1 LTMKSG
7 VECEYFLISP
17 DGNSIADPRDTQS
30 KPCYDQ
36 SALMRRY
43 DLIKEICDCMI
54 EMGWGPYQ
62 NDHEDANGQF
72 EMNWD
77 YSDCLKTAD
86 RHTFFKYMVKTIA
99 EKHGLRATFMPKP
112 FENLTGNGC
121 HAHISVWDGKKN
133 KFLDN
138 SNNLGLSKMAYN
150 FLGGVIKHASSLSAF
165 FNPTINSYRRINAP
179 PTKSGASWSPSSI
192 SYTGNNRTHMIR
204 IPDPGRFELRLMDG
218 SANPYLL
225 QAGVLAAGIN
235 GIRKRVNP
243 GKPLFCNMYT
253 DHKKYPNLKKLPNT
267 LEESLD
273 MLNSNT
279 ILKNAFGKDVL
290 NSYLKLKNS
299 EIWKWKNWEIS
310 WSLSKQSSSEKNI
323 KILLVHGF
331 GASKNHW
338 RHNQDFLGKFSN
350 CFAIDLLG
358 FGKSSQPSALLN
370 YEPDKENSIKYSF
383 DLWGNQISTFCAE
396 VIKSP
401 VYLVGNSIGGVI
413 ALKAAEILKDNCK
426 GIILIDCAQRTMDD
440 KRLKK
445 SDILMNLLRPV
456 LKTIVRQRLISN
468 TLFTR
473 AANPKV
479 IKRILEQAYPSGKNI
494 DKELIEILYQPSQRK
509 NSKEAFR
516 GFINLFDDYL
526 ATDLF
531 DKVNAPIQLIWG
543 EKDPWE
549 SLNEAKEWK
558 NKFRNIKRLDV
569 IKNAGHCPHDEE
581 PEETNK
587 LICEFLQETK

>member
-1 LTMKSG
+1 MSKNLFKIAKEKKIKYFLISFVDLFGVLRSKLVPAHAIKEMQETGAGFAGFAAWLDMTPADSDMFGIPDSDSLIQLPWNKEVGWLASDLWMNGKPVDASPRVMLKKQIKKLSKQGLTMKSG

-17 DGNSIADPRDTQS
+17 DGSSIADPRDTQS

-133 KFLDN
+133 KFLDK
-138 SNNLGLSKMAYN
+138 SNELGLTKMAYN

-225 QAGVLAAGIN
+225 QASVLAAGIN
-235 GIRKRVNP
+235 GIKNKIDP
-243 GKPLFCNMYT
+243 GKPLHCNMYE
-253 DHKKYPNLKKLPNT
+253 DFAKYPDLPKLPDELDQSLKKLKQNKEMNEAFGNDVIDSYIKLRSTEIKEFNNVEKFDKSKPITKWERQNT
-267 LEESLD
+267 L
-273 MLNSNT
+273 
-279 ILKNAFGKDVL
+279 
-290 NSYLKLKNS
+290 
-299 EIWKWKNWEIS
+299 
-310 WSLSKQSSSEKNI
+310 
-323 KILLVHGF
+323 
-331 GASKNHW
+331 
-338 RHNQDFLGKFSN
+338 
-350 CFAIDLLG
+350 
-358 FGKSSQPSALLN
+358 
-370 YEPDKENSIKYSF
+370 
-383 DLWGNQISTFCAE
+383 
-396 VIKSP
+396 
-401 VYLVGNSIGGVI
+401 
-413 ALKAAEILKDNCK
+413 
-426 GIILIDCAQRTMDD
+426 DC
-440 KRLKK
+440 
-445 SDILMNLLRPV
+445 
-456 LKTIVRQRLISN
+456 
-468 TLFTR
+468 
-473 AANPKV
+473 
-479 IKRILEQAYPSGKNI
+479 
-494 DKELIEILYQPSQRK
+494 
-509 NSKEAFR
+509 
-516 GFINLFDDYL
+516 
-526 ATDLF
+526 
-531 DKVNAPIQLIWG
+531 
-543 EKDPWE
+543 
-549 SLNEAKEWK
+549 
-558 NKFRNIKRLDV
+558 
-569 IKNAGHCPHDEE
+569 
-581 PEETNK
+581 
-587 LICEFLQETK
+587 

>member
-1 LTMKSG
+1 MPKNLFKIAKEKKIKYFLISFVDLFGVLRSKLVPAHAIKDMQETGAGFAGFAAWLDMTPADSDMFGIPDPDSLIQLPWNKEVGWLASDLWMNGKPVDASPRIMLKKQIKKLSKQGLTMKSG

-17 DGNSIADPRDTQS
+17 DGDSIADPRDTQS

-133 KFLDN
+133 KFLDK

-225 QAGVLAAGIN
+225 QASVLAAGIN
-235 GIRKRVNP
+235 GIKNKIDP
-243 GKPLFCNMYT
+243 GKPLNCNMYE
-253 DHKKYPNLKKLPNT
+253 DFAKYPNLPKLPDELDQSLKQLKQNKEMNDAFGAEVLDSYIKLRATEIKEFNNIERFDKSKPITKWERQNT
-267 LEESLD
+267 L
-273 MLNSNT
+273 
-279 ILKNAFGKDVL
+279 
-290 NSYLKLKNS
+290 
-299 EIWKWKNWEIS
+299 
-310 WSLSKQSSSEKNI
+310 
-323 KILLVHGF
+323 
-331 GASKNHW
+331 
-338 RHNQDFLGKFSN
+338 
-350 CFAIDLLG
+350 
-358 FGKSSQPSALLN
+358 
-370 YEPDKENSIKYSF
+370 
-383 DLWGNQISTFCAE
+383 
-396 VIKSP
+396 
-401 VYLVGNSIGGVI
+401 
-413 ALKAAEILKDNCK
+413 
-426 GIILIDCAQRTMDD
+426 DC
-440 KRLKK
+440 
-445 SDILMNLLRPV
+445 
-456 LKTIVRQRLISN
+456 
-468 TLFTR
+468 
-473 AANPKV
+473 
-479 IKRILEQAYPSGKNI
+479 
-494 DKELIEILYQPSQRK
+494 
-509 NSKEAFR
+509 
-516 GFINLFDDYL
+516 
-526 ATDLF
+526 
-531 DKVNAPIQLIWG
+531 
-543 EKDPWE
+543 
-549 SLNEAKEWK
+549 
-558 NKFRNIKRLDV
+558 
-569 IKNAGHCPHDEE
+569 
-581 PEETNK
+581 
-587 LICEFLQETK
+587 